1 MRTLFLLV
9 YISGAAAAPLSFFG
23 VGDWGAP
30 DPLLQDRVASS
41 MAATA
46 DAMATPPAFVLALGD
61 NFYEKGVA
69 SVDYDRWVEAPDDEA
84 APAAESVDYES
95 APGVTLLDA
104 AALNAARKEHDLV
117 VLDVFYPWCA
127 RARNSSA
134 RN

>member
-46 DAMATPPAFVLALGD
+46 DAMATPPASISAD
-61 NFYEKGVA
+61 KSSRNFSTRPLVRSAARRTDTVGNTV
-69 SVDYDRWVEAPDDEA
+69 V
-84 APAAESVDYES
+84 APAI
-95 APGVTLLDA
+95 G
-104 AALNAARKEHDLV
+104 
-117 VLDVFYPWCA
+117 C
-127 RARNSSA
+127 
-134 RN
+134 